1 MMEVMNVRRVVG
13 VMEML
18 MEEMEIVVGLVVG
31 VYRLSM
37 WAVFMFLTVFLQT
50 V

>member
-37 WAVFMFLTVFLQT
+37 
-50 V
+50 